1 MKILSKSWL
10 TVSRSKIAM
19 LLSVT
24 SLAFAGMCNANPFS
38 DSYGGELTLPQEHK
52 IGYRPSMAFCIEKNA
67 TTGNYQAYSSTQA
80 RFNQVWMNQDRA
92 KVGNAAT
99 KELFKIGVK
108 ALYKALH
115 SRLGAVK
122 HYVPNQNGQLATKT
136 TKDYSIDYNLRVN
149 SDTLQLG
156 LAMTF

>member
-10 TVSRSKIAM
+10 TISRTKVAM
-19 LLSVT
+19 LLSIT
-24 SLAFAGMCNANPFS
+24 SLMFAGLCNANQYN
-38 DSYGGELTLPQEHK
+38 DSFGGELTLPQEHK

-67 TTGNYQAYSSTQA
+67 ATGNYQAYSANQA
-80 RFNQVWMNQDRA
+80 RFNHAWMNQDRA
-92 KVGNAAT
+92 KVGGAAK
-99 KELFKIGVK
+99 KELFKIGIK

-115 SRLGAVK
+115 ARLGAVK
-122 HYVPNQNGQLATKT
+122 NYVPNQNGQLAAKT
-136 TKDYSIDYNLRVN
+136 TKDYSIDYKLRVN